1 MKKKSTLAFF
11 CFCASMAMAQ
21 ITDATKVIRVVSEQR
36 GPLMYAPTISTKISS
51 GMHSSASV
59 EVGRSRINENDVNQ
73 HFVFV
78 PSKLNSG
85 QYYVYSL
92 GANKVLARPSGVEIP
107 LTTLS
112 STDLENNAGLFTMQ
126 ATRNTSFPNTYFLND
141 SGIRINFSN
150 YNSTSGIRCTNDADP
165 DAGNCLKVIQMETAV
180 STEKLNEIETAV
192 YSYECTKAQTLWN
205 SWNTQMGTGLNTYT
219 APNNWTTINTNLTNA
234 STNEERKTAITNAVT
249 AFTALRRNLPT
260 HGQFFRIRSTS
271 GSNTRYVRSTLSN
284 NTLTI
289 TNDANEAATI
299 FYIGSDG
306 KVISYVEGKHV
317 CNNNANNDGTHGLA
331 AYGAAGNAVIEAANN
346 TTNYNLKV
354 GNNYTFVY
362 NNRPTGSVTNEA
374 GKNDG
379 GCQFLLDEVT
389 SLPITI
395 GTAGY
400 STFFAPVAV
409 TLPEDGTV
417 KAYTARVEGTE
428 LKLSLI
434 SGNKIPANTGVI
446 LQKDNGGATTLT
458 ILKGDNTEA
467 LSGALV
473 GHSVSTAQ
481 TPNKTTFMLK
491 RNADYLIVLNNGQFK
506 RPLRAYV
513 EVDAQT
519 GVQGLNFSFDV
530 VSAIENA
537 LMEANDAPVY
547 DLSGRRI
554 MQRVSGGVYLQ
565 NGKKFVQP

>member
-11 CFCASMAMAQ
+11 CFCAGMAMAQ

-36 GPLMYAPTISTKISS
+36 GPLMYVASIPNKICS
-51 GMHSSASV
+51 GMHNNATVQTGASRTNP
-59 EVGRSRINENDVNQ
+59 EDTNQ
-73 HFVFV
+73 HFIFV

-92 GANKVLARPSGVEIP
+92 GANKVLAQHVNREVPLMTLET
-107 LTTLS
+107 LTTS
-112 STDLENNAGLFTMQ
+112 NNIGLFSMQ
-126 ATRNTSFPNTYFLND
+126 RTNQTSFPNTYFLRN
-141 SGIRINFSN
+141 SGELVNFST
-150 YNSTSGIRCTNDADP
+150 YQAISGVRCMSDATP
-165 DAGNCLKVIQMETAV
+165 DAGNCLQIIQTDKPITESKLSEVETAIY
-180 STEKLNEIETAV
+180 T
-192 YSYECTKAQTLWN
+192 YECRVATSQWNTWN
-205 SWNTQMGTGLNTYT
+205 SQIGTGLNTYT
-219 APNNWTTINTNLTNA
+219 APNNWAEVGAALTNA
-234 STNEERKTAITNAVT
+234 TNNEQRKTAITNAVT
-249 AFTALRRNLPT
+249 AFGAIRRNLPT
-260 HGQFFRIRSTS
+260 PGQFFRIRSTS
-271 GSNTRYVRSTLSN
+271 GSNTRYISSTLSGT
-284 NTLTI
+284 TLTI
-289 TNDANEAATI
+289 TDNVNEPSII

-306 KVISYVEGKHV
+306 KVVSYVEGKHV
-317 CNNNANNDGTHGLA
+317 RNNSTANNGSHGLA
-331 AYGAAGNAVIEAANN
+331 AYGVEGNAVVEAANN
-346 TTNYNLKV
+346 RTNYNLKV
-354 GNNYTFVY
+354 GDNYTYVY
-362 NNRPTGSVTNEA
+362 NTRPTGSVTNEA

-389 SLPITI
+389 SLPVTI

-458 ILKGDNTEA
+458 ILKGDNAEA
-467 LSGALV
+467 LSSALV

-547 DLSGRRI
+547 DLSGRRV
-554 MQRVSGGVYLQ
+554 MQRARGGVYLQ